1 MPRILFVLVLFAGLG
16 ALSGGAFGAPAGA
29 IAPVKA
35 CESLIGLDLAGVTDK
50 AAHIESAKAAKVQGA
65 DVCEVMGTI
74 EPKILFAVR
83 LPLSTWTGRFLE
95 IGCGGLCGH
104 MPDEFAQTYGCAPLE
119 NGEFAVALT
128 DMGHEGPGPEFG
140 DDPQLR
146 VDFAYRG
153 LHQTVLAAKAIV
165 AASYGRQADHSYFLG
180 CSDGGREGLV
190 EAERYPADFDGVT
203 AGAPA
208 MNFLIQNTFYH
219 AWNARSNLGADG
231 KPIITAKDLPVLHRA
246 ALAACHAVDGV
257 IADPLRCKFDPSVA
271 ACKPGETQD
280 CLTPVQ
286 VETARK
292 FYEGPHDA
300 TGLALTPGG
309 LMPGSELSWA
319 GVFVPKPGEDFIFGQ
334 VIADGAIAHLA
345 FALGGKPIGI
355 DDLKFDRETYEKLL
369 PQHPL
374 YDGTKSRHCGLRGS
388 RRQAHLVAR
397 RFRPAHFAHQFDF
410 VLRGGEVDDRRS
422 EGEGGRALLPAARRV
437 SMRGW
442 GRAGSDGR
450 ADGDRRLGRTRCG
463 ARGADSARRERCAA
477 GIPLSSAREV
487 QRLGRPGAGFVVHGR
502 DAGRAVRRAQV
513 DRRGAVRSTREVSP
527 IAQPPY
533 AAIAARTRAIA
544 RSDRPADR
552 PLAQPRVQALEE
564 RAQGKTRLERGLG
577 RNDRVAFRN
586 PRQAAP
592 QR

>member
-29 IAPVKA
+29 IAPAKA

-140 DDPQLR
+140 DDPRLR

-153 LHQTVLAAKAIV
+153 MRQTVLAAKAIV
-165 AASYGRQADHSYFLG
+165 AAFYGRQADHSYFLG

-257 IADPLRCKFDPSVA
+257 IADPLRCKFDPSVV

-280 CLTPVQ
+280 CLTPLQ

-300 TGLALTPGG
+300 SGLALTPGG

-319 GVFVPKPGEDFIFGQ
+319 GVFVPKPGEDFIFGR

-374 YDGTKSRHCGLRGS
+374 YDGTNPDIAAFAARGGKLILWHGDSDPHISPTNSISYYEAVKSTIGEAKAKEAVRFFLLPGVYHCEGGEGPVRTDVLTAIVDWVERGAAPEALILRGANGARPVFPYPARAKYS
-388 RRQAHLVAR
+388 GSGDRAQASSYVA
-397 RFRPAHFAHQFDF
+397 
-410 VLRGGEVDDRRS
+410 ET
-422 EGEGGRALLPAARRV
+422 PAA
-437 SMRGW
+437 
-442 GRAGSDGR
+442 
-450 ADGDRRLGRTRCG
+450 
-463 ARGADSARRERCAA
+463 
-477 GIPLSSAREV
+477 P
-487 QRLGRPGAGFVVHGR
+487 FVVRKWIGE
-502 DAGRAVRRAQV
+502 ALFA
-513 DRRGAVRSTREVSP
+513 
-527 IAQPPY
+527 PP
-533 AAIAARTRAIA
+533 A
-544 RSDRPADR
+544 
-552 PLAQPRVQALEE
+552 
-564 RAQGKTRLERGLG
+564 K
-577 RNDRVAFRN
+577 
-586 PRQAAP
+586 
-592 QR
+592 

>member
-50 AAHIESAKAAKVQGA
+50 EAHIESAKAAKVQGA

-165 AASYGRQADHSYFLG
+165 AAFYGRQADHSYFLG

-231 KPIITAKDLPVLHRA
+231 KPIITAKDLPVLHRGA
-246 ALAACHAVDGV
+246 SSLPCCGRRHRRPVAL
-257 IADPLRCKFDPSVA
+257 
-271 ACKPGETQD
+271 
-280 CLTPVQ
+280 
-286 VETARK
+286 
-292 FYEGPHDA
+292 
-300 TGLALTPGG
+300 
-309 LMPGSELSWA
+309 
-319 GVFVPKPGEDFIFGQ
+319 
-334 VIADGAIAHLA
+334 
-345 FALGGKPIGI
+345 
-355 DDLKFDRETYEKLL
+355 
-369 PQHPL
+369 
-374 YDGTKSRHCGLRGS
+374 
-388 RRQAHLVAR
+388 
-397 RFRPAHFAHQFDF
+397 
-410 VLRGGEVDDRRS
+410 
-422 EGEGGRALLPAARRV
+422 
-437 SMRGW
+437 
-442 GRAGSDGR
+442 
-450 ADGDRRLGRTRCG
+450 
-463 ARGADSARRERCAA
+463 
-477 GIPLSSAREV
+477 
-487 QRLGRPGAGFVVHGR
+487 
-502 DAGRAVRRAQV
+502 
-513 DRRGAVRSTREVSP
+513 
-527 IAQPPY
+527 
-533 AAIAARTRAIA
+533 
-544 RSDRPADR
+544 
-552 PLAQPRVQALEE
+552 
-564 RAQGKTRLERGLG
+564 
-577 RNDRVAFRN
+577 
-586 PRQAAP
+586 
-592 QR
+592 